1 MSEIEL
7 PETPRW
13 IRAASRVIRS
23 LPAGRYRAM
32 NWVARRGGSPFWT
45 PMPDDLGGLV
55 FRCDLRDVLM
65 REVCITGRY
74 EPQETVILQN
84 LLRAG
89 MTFVDVGAN
98 WGYFTLAAAYLV
110 GARGHVVSVEAD
122 PRASATLHAN
132 VAKNRLP
139 WVRVVAAA
147 ASDTDETLSLR
158 SYGAESDGSA
168 NFGVALAEASAEG
181 GVRFE
186 VRARS
191 LDAILDEA
199 GAGNIDVL
207 KMDIEGAEGR
217 ALAGLRKRLGSGAID
232 RIILELHPW
241 HLRSHGTSAGAV
253 VSALQS
259 HGYDA
264 WQIDHSPAIHR
275 KAATTLMSASSLLT
289 PLAGTDG
296 LNDRASWPYLLV
308 ARRGLAPVLH
318 EPSPEGTQRPE
329 RSETQQGTDHRDVSR
344 SGA

>member
-1 MSEIEL
+1 MPEIEL
-7 PETPRW
+7 PDTPRW
-13 IRAASRVIRS
+13 IWAASRVIRS

-122 PRASATLHAN
+122 PRASATLNAN

-147 ASDTDETLSLR
+147 ASDSDEMLSLR
-158 SYGAESDGSA
+158 SYGPESDGSA
-168 NFGVALAEASAEG
+168 NFGVALADALTEG

-186 VRARS
+186 VRARP

-199 GAGNIDVL
+199 GAGTINVL

-217 ALAGLRKRLGSGAID
+217 ALTGLGKRLAAGAID

-241 HLRSHGTSAGAV
+241 HLRSHGTSAGAIV
-253 VSALQS
+253 GALQS

-275 KAATTLMSASSLLT
+275 KAAATVVSANSLLT
-289 PLAGTDG
+289 PLAGTNG
-296 LNDRASWPYLLV
+296 LNDAASWPHLLF
-308 ARRGLAPVLH
+308 ARRGLAPLLE
-318 EPSPEGTQRPE
+318 EPSRQDR
-329 RSETQQGTDHRDVSR
+329 RKLSR